1 MTHHLSK
8 SILRCLFGLSI
19 SLISCL
25 KAELP
30 SFQETPWLGYFAYGK
45 GDVMM
50 IKISADGDISSHP
63 LGKNKEQKPY
73 LKIPFKISLRE
84 TLPNGR
90 VRKLPFDPKSLQSDS
105 KIIDDLQQVSITG
118 EFGSGASFEV
128 NIHFKR
134 DILTLGGHIT
144 ENGTHKNPL
153 SFHLESRLNH
163 FHGNL
168 LKRLDGDQKKFDQIV
183 GKDWFE
189 LHHTDKK
196 KEKRQLTDLGEEGSN
211 DDLNGPGSSKTEVQ
225 ANIIDKKKRLL
236 IFEAKG
242 SSLLNLTKPKAGPF
256 HQGYVI
262 EWSPDQ
268 AKDPKNE
275 ARLVFEIDKI

>member
-1 MTHHLSK
+1 MTHHFSK
-8 SILRCLFGLSI
+8 SILRYLFTLS
-19 SLISCL
+19 LALTSCL
-25 KAELP
+25 RAELP

-45 GDVMM
+45 GEIMM

-63 LGKNKEQKPY
+63 LGKNKEQKAY

-105 KIIDDLQQVSITG
+105 QISDDLRESSITG
-118 EFGSGASFEV
+118 KFGNGASFEV

-134 DILTLGGHIT
+134 DTLTLGGHIT

-153 SFHLESRLNH
+153 SFHLESRLHH
-163 FHGNL
+163 FHGDL
-168 LKRLDGDQKKFDQIV
+168 LKRLDGDQKEFDKIV

-189 LHHTDKK
+189 LHHADKK
-196 KEKRQLTDLGEEGSN
+196 KEKRQLTDLGEKGS
-211 DDLNGPGSSKTEVQ
+211 DDELNGPGSSKIEVQ

-236 IFEAKG
+236 IFETKG
-242 SSLLNLTKPKAGPF
+242 SSLLKLTKAKSGPF

-262 EWSPDQ
+262 EWSPDSV
-268 AKDPKNE
+268 KDPKNE
-275 ARLVFEIDKI
+275 ARLVFQIDKI